1 MESEKLRPEELFF
14 VLNLAL
20 VGFRLESERCILQGV
35 FYYLLC
41 NWVINYHIVL
51 IVFPNKLRSG
61 MLRNGT

>member
-1 MESEKLRPEELFF
+1 MEPEKLGPEEMFF

-41 NWVINYHIVL
+41 NWVIKVITL
-51 IVFPNKLRSG
+51 F
-61 MLRNGT
+61 